1 MNIQAHS
8 LLNNLDNRSSLQ
20 RSNVDGCYLTWRAW
34 GSQNIDKRPVVLLHG
49 GFGAWNHW
57 IRNIP
62 VLEKDFNVLA
72 VDLPGCGDSSDPPK
86 PYTAKSLAD
95 IVSSSL
101 DEVLGRDAPFD
112 LIAFSFGGF
121 LSGLIAHSQKRRINS
136 VTLIGSPIL
145 GLTGDGPANDL
156 IEVPKELSELEK
168 KPMYL
173 HNLRQLMVH
182 KPESADELA
191 LTIHIENMA
200 KARLRSRGIARTLV
214 LADSLKNLPCSLH
227 CLFGEQDTTLHPDLD
242 GIEKYVRDIH
252 PGASFDIVED
262 AGHWVQFE
270 APERVNAILSRI
282 LTEN

>member
-8 LLNNLDNRSSLQ
+8 LLNNLDDRSSLQ
-20 RSNVDGCYLTWRAW
+20 RSNVDGCCLTWRAW
-34 GSQNIDKRPVVLLHG
+34 GSQNIDRRPVVLLHG

-95 IVSSSL
+95 IVSCSL
-101 DEVLGRDAPFD
+101 DEVLGQDAPFD

-145 GLTGDGPANDL
+145 GLTGNGPANDL

-168 KPMYL
+168 
-173 HNLRQLMVH
+173 
-182 KPESADELA
+182 
-191 LTIHIENMA
+191 
-200 KARLRSRGIARTLV
+200 
-214 LADSLKNLPCSLH
+214 
-227 CLFGEQDTTLHPDLD
+227 
-242 GIEKYVRDIH
+242 
-252 PGASFDIVED
+252 
-262 AGHWVQFE
+262 
-270 APERVNAILSRI
+270 
-282 LTEN
+282 

>member
-1 MNIQAHS
+1 MNIQAYS
-8 LLNNLDNRSSLQ
+8 LLKNLNERSNLQ
-20 RSNVDGCYLTWRAW
+20 RSNVNGCCLTWRTW
-34 GSQNIDKRPVVLLHG
+34 GKKNIDRRPIVLLHG

-57 IRNIP
+57 VRNISA
-62 VLEKDFNVLA
+62 LERDFHVLA

-86 PYTAKSLAD
+86 PYTAESLAT
-95 IVSSSL
+95 IISSSL
-101 DEVLGRDAPFD
+101 DDVLGEHVSFD

-121 LSGLIAHSQKRRINS
+121 LSGLIAHLQKQRINS

-156 IEVPKELSELEK
+156 IEVPKELSEVEK

-173 HNLRQLMVH
+173 HNLRQLMVY

-200 KARLRSRGIARTLV
+200 KARLRSRGIARTSI
-214 LADSLKNLPCSLH
+214 LAESLKNLPCSLH
-227 CLFGEQDTTLHPDLD
+227 CLFGEKDTTLYPGLD

-252 PGASFDIVED
+252 PSASFDIVEN

-270 APERVNAILSRI
+270 ASEKVNTILSQI
-282 LTEN
+282 LNKN

>member
-8 LLNNLDNRSSLQ
+8 LLNNLDDRSSLQ
-20 RSNVDGCYLTWRAW
+20 RSNVDGCCLTWRAW
-34 GSQNIDKRPVVLLHG
+34 GSQNIDRRPVVLLHG

-62 VLEKDFNVLA
+62 LLEKDFNVLA

-101 DEVLGRDAPFD
+101 DEVVGQDAPFD

-156 IEVPKELSELEK
+156 IEVPHPRMHLRNFVLLPLNELNPYWKHPIYEK
-168 KPMYL
+168 KIYYFIKSL
-173 HNLRQLMVH
+173 NL
-182 KPESADELA
+182 KS
-191 LTIHIENMA
+191 
-200 KARLRSRGIARTLV
+200 RLEITR
-214 LADSLKNLPCSLH
+214 LK
-227 CLFGEQDTTLHPDLD
+227 
-242 GIEKYVRDIH
+242 K
-252 PGASFDIVED
+252 
-262 AGHWVQFE
+262 
-270 APERVNAILSRI
+270 NAIV
-282 LTEN
+282 